1 MSIRRTSSLFAS
13 LFAVLVAACAGSTAK
28 LDPAES
34 ALGNIPGRWENAF
47 VEVQGAEGRLR
58 MHYVAAGRKDAPRLI
73 LLHGFP
79 DFAYTWRELVPMLS
93 RDYRVIAPDLRGYAA
108 TGKPKK
114 GYDLD
119 TLAADVLAFAD
130 ATAAVDEAPA
140 EVATHLLGHDWG
152 SVIGWWSVMKAPTR
166 FSSFTAISVAHPRAF
181 LEYLEKS
188 PEQRKKVRYMRT
200 FTLPGVP
207 TFFAGMSDKKRRG
220 VYASELVHK
229 EAFDDD
235 DLVWYRAAFDTVD
248 ETRPPLRYYKQR
260 FRDAE
265 VNEKT
270 ARDAAKIS
278 IPVLVLW
285 GEQDKHLMWRM
296 AADSCK
302 YVQPG
307 LCRSHVFADAGH
319 WPHWDNPKGVVEQW
333 RAFVEASAAP
343 TGEGSPPT
351 PASTPAPP
359 ASVASGLEA
368 ANPTAP
374 MSPAAP

>member
-1 MSIRRTSSLFAS
+1 MAPRALLLSLFVSSSL
-13 LFAVLVAACAGSTAK
+13 AAGCAGSTAK

-47 VEVQGAEGRLR
+47 VEVEGAGGKLR
-58 MHYVAAGRKDAPRLI
+58 IHYVAAGRKDAPRLI

-93 RDYRVIAPDLRGYAA
+93 GDYRVLAPDLRGYAA

-119 TLAADVLAFAD
+119 SAATDVLAFAD
-130 ATAAVDEAPA
+130 ATAAADGAA
-140 EVATHLLGHDWG
+140 EGVATHLLGHDWG
-152 SVIGWWSVMKAPTR
+152 SLIGWWSVMKAPQR
-166 FSSFTAISVAHPRAF
+166 FTTFTAISVAHPRAF
-181 LEYLEKS
+181 AEYLEKS

-207 TFFAGMSDKKRRG
+207 TFFAGMGDKRRRE
-220 VYASELVHK
+220 VYQSELVHRD
-229 EAFDDD
+229 AFDDD
-235 DLVWYRAAFDTVD
+235 DLVWYRAAFDTVA

-265 VNEKT
+265 HNEKT
-270 ARDAAKIS
+270 AKEAAKIG

-302 YVQPG
+302 YATPG
-307 LCRSHVFADAGH
+307 KCRSHVFADAGH
-319 WPHWDNPKGVVEQW
+319 WPHWDNPAGVVQQW
-333 RAFVEASAAP
+333 RAFIAASETPVSDSPAP
-343 TGEGSPPT
+343 GPAT
-351 PASTPAPP
+351 PASSPTPGAPAIGP
-359 ASVASGLEA
+359 AT
-368 ANPTAP
+368 P
-374 MSPAAP
+374 